1 MGWMAPP
8 VYGKSKEFYEKK
20 IDKNIAKIAE
30 LQSEI
35 DFCKEQL
42 KDEK

>member
-8 VYGKSKEFYEKK
+8 MYGKSKEFYQNK
-20 IDKNIAKIAE
+20 IDKNVEKMTK
-30 LQSEI
+30 LQEEI